1 MARAYSRRVFLVGT
15 CGWGVSCSLP
25 VMSHDAELR
34 AQVAHA
40 DFHQPNIARM
50 YDYHLGGSAN
60 FAVDRDTAEEA
71 LRIAPTERDYCFAN
85 RGFLARAVR
94 YLATE
99 AGIDQF
105 LDLGS
110 GVPTVGNVHEVAH
123 AHNPHARVAYV
134 DWEAIACHH
143 GRHILGGEHRVS
155 VTEADVCDPD
165 TVLSAPGVAGL
176 LDFTR
181 PVAVIAF
188 GIFDII
194 PSADG
199 AGLAAAYREACP
211 SGSALAVSNNAQLSR
226 TDEEVAGLRSLLAGT
241 STPQLHLRTPSEV
254 AALLPGYRLVEP
266 GVVPAAQWRP
276 GQPVTEEEA
285 RRGNVYG
292 AVGLLP

>member
-1 MARAYSRRVFLVGT
+1 
-15 CGWGVSCSLP
+15 
-25 VMSHDAELR
+25 MSHDAELR

-40 DFHQPNIARM
+40 DFDQPNIARM

-60 FAVDRDTAEEA
+60 LAIDRETAEEA
-71 LRIAPTERDYCFAN
+71 LRVVPTERDYCWAN

-94 YLATE
+94 YLVIE
-99 AGIDQF
+99 SGIDQF

-123 AHNPHARVAYV
+123 SYNPAARVAYV

-143 GRHILGGEHRVS
+143 ARQILADDPCVT
-155 VTEADVCDPD
+155 VTEADVCDPE
-165 TVLSAPGVAGL
+165 TVLAAPGVAGL
-176 LDFTR
+176 LEFTR

-194 PSADG
+194 PSIDG
-199 AGLAAAYREACP
+199 AGLAAAYRDACV

-276 GQPVTEEEA
+276 DQPVTDEEA